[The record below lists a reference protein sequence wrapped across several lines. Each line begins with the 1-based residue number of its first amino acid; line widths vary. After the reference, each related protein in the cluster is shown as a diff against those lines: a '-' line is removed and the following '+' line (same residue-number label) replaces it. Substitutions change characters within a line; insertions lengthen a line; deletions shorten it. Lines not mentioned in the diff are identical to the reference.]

1 MFLRLQPLL
10 EADGGPQ
17 LLDVPGERR
26 APARDRAVVGRE
38 PDADEP
44 RDDEEA
50 FEQSGAFGPV
60 PGELGSPSGG
70 EPAP

>member
-1 MFLRLQPLL
+1 VRGPWERANAFYYRLT
-10 EADGGPQ
+10 ADSGASA
-17 LLDVPGERR
+17 R
-26 APARDRAVVGRE
+26 AARE

-70 EPAP
+70 EPAL